1 MPSDWQ
7 LRDLASHCGCQ
18 KSLCCTE
25 AHMALWENSS
35 IPGIKFPYWPED
47 FAVSSAGAHH
57 PIYSS
62 ILQSPQCQPLAETND
77 GQTPPAHKLCKGNKC
92 TQQTAPNVCLAWLQI
107 RSGKCQ
113 ESCTHKASIPL
124 IKRVCWWGARE
135 GDPPSSTAVLVQEQ
149 NFMDKLYERK
159 NRTGRRKGLHALH
172 GGCSYMQYAYVCVSE
187 GIYIACAR
195 FAHPR

>member
-7 LRDLASHCGCQ
+7 LRDLASHRGCQ
-18 KSLCCTE
+18 KSLCCVE

-35 IPGIKFPYWPED
+35 IPGIKFPHWPED
-47 FAVSSAGAHH
+47 FAVSSAGALH

-107 RSGKCQ
+107 HFVKCQ
-113 ESCTHKASIPL
+113 ESCIHKASILL
-124 IKRVCWWGARE
+124 IKRFCWVFWWGARK
-135 GDPPSSTAVLVQEQ
+135 GDPQSSSAVLFPQQ
-149 NFMDKLYERK
+149 DFMDKLHERK
-159 NRTGRRKGLHALH
+159 KRRDRRKWLRTQH
-172 GGCSYMQYAYVCVSE
+172 
-187 GIYIACAR
+187 
-195 FAHPR
+195 

>member
-1 MPSDWQ
+1 M
-7 LRDLASHCGCQ
+7 
-18 KSLCCTE
+18 
-25 AHMALWENSS
+25 
-35 IPGIKFPYWPED
+35 
-47 FAVSSAGAHH
+47 SSAGAHH